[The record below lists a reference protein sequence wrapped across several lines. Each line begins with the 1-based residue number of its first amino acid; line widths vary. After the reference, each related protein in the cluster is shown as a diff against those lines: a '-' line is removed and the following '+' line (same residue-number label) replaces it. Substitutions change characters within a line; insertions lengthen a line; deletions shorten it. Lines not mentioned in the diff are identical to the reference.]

1 MNFHAVVTCFFAS
14 LEVPQIYAKDKA
26 ERIVHNL
33 FSLLNQLLSQKLSIF
48 RFLERIRLCL
58 THHRSCRCTQVCC
71 WLQRILSVSAQVS
84 HWQLPGYVSYKHI
97 LGVRSFFRFPDVFLN
112 IGSELVAKPQTE
124 WSSFDNLF
132 ALAISKNS
140 AMYVIVSF

>member
-1 MNFHAVVTCFFAS
+1 MQLWLISLPVQKFLKSMLKIKQKELFKICF
-14 LEVPQIYAKDKA
+14 LYWI
-26 ERIVHNL
+26 N
-33 FSLLNQLLSQKLSIF
+33 NQLLSQMLSIF

-58 THHRSCRCTQVCC
+58 THHRSFRCTQVCC

-97 LGVRSFFRFPDVFLN
+97 LGVRSFFRFPDFFLN
-112 IGSELVAKPQTE
+112 ISSELVAKPQTE